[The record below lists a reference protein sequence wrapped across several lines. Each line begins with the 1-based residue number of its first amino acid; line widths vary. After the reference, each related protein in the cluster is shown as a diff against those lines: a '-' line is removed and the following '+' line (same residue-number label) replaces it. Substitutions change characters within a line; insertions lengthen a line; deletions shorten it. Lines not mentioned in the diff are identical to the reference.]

1 MLSYAVGPVI
11 VAGVVLLAC
20 FLRLDKKCELAVKE
34 GQRLLQEHQGS
45 ISETERNE
53 KESMRRKISKK
64 YF

>member
-1 MLSYAVGPVI
+1 MLSYAVDLVI

-53 KESMRRKISKK
+53 K
-64 YF
+64 